1 MDSMEKKYEN
11 IQIDFKC
18 LLMDMDKGEMEQY
31 LVDKLNHVCNEIKG
45 IMIEHEMNVVQAE
58 MYKE

>member
-1 MDSMEKKYEN
+1 MEKKYEN

-18 LLMDMDKGEMEQY
+18 LLMDMDKGEMEQH
-31 LVDKLNHVCNEIKG
+31 LVDELNHVCNEIKG
-45 IMIEHEMNVVQAE
+45 IMIEHEMNVAQAE